1 MEFGKR
7 LRSRIWRGSV
17 DEEVDAEFEFH
28 VEMRVRESWP
38 AAWSRLPRA
47 RRPSSASAISIVLTR
62 PAGE

>member
-28 VEMRVRESWP
+28 VEMRVRELVAGGMEPS
-38 AAWSRLPRA
+38 AARQTA
-47 RRPSSASAISIVLTR
+47 ISASATSIVSTR